1 MNILHIIFSFN
12 NGGSENLVVDL
23 LNSWKNKKDNLF
35 LCVVNDFYDEKL
47 LNKIKNRNVKIVKLN
62 RKVGGKKTAGMKKL
76 RNIVKKEK
84 IDVVHCHSVNVLNY
98 AFLALGYSFKRKYIV
113 TIHNVSIYGILSH
126 KSVLM
131 HKLFLHK
138 ITAIS
143 EAVKDSIVANGFPDK
158 KIDIIY
164 NGIDLEKYKNEHVA
178 HDKITLLCVGRMVPS
193 IKGQDIL
200 IKSLKNII
208 RNHSNIQCVFAGG
221 NPENK
226 DYISEMKELALQLG
240 VEDYVVFLGDCHN
253 VPEQMAKADILIVPS
268 REEGFGLVVVEGM
281 AAKIPVIAT
290 KTGGPT
296 EIIDDFKTGYLV
308 ECDNPE
314 ELADRICQVI
324 SSDQQK
330 LVEEAFEMVNKRFDI
345 VNTIQ
350 AMRESYT

>member
-98 AFLALGYSFKRKYIV
+98 AFLALGYSFKRKYIL
-113 TIHNVSIYGILSH
+113 TIHNVSIYGTLSH

-158 KIDIIY
+158 
-164 NGIDLEKYKNEHVA
+164 
-178 HDKITLLCVGRMVPS
+178 
-193 IKGQDIL
+193 
-200 IKSLKNII
+200 
-208 RNHSNIQCVFAGG
+208 HSN
-221 NPENK
+221 
-226 DYISEMKELALQLG
+226 
-240 VEDYVVFLGDCHN
+240 
-253 VPEQMAKADILIVPS
+253 
-268 REEGFGLVVVEGM
+268 GL
-281 AAKIPVIAT
+281 
-290 KTGGPT
+290 
-296 EIIDDFKTGYLV
+296 F
-308 ECDNPE
+308 
-314 ELADRICQVI
+314 
-324 SSDQQK
+324 S
-330 LVEEAFEMVNKRFDI
+330 
-345 VNTIQ
+345 
-350 AMRESYT
+350 